1 MLLGTSMDKRA
12 AWTVMQDPVKAKA
25 WGELRYWI
33 QRQAKEG
40 KLRNHHFEKWFT
52 VQFGLDRVF
61 YEGKRI
67 LDIGCGPRGTLE
79 WADMASERV
88 GLDPLAELYRLVG
101 TDEHRMTYVAVPA
114 EEIPFPDGHFDVVS
128 SFNSLDHVDDLGRTI
143 GEIARVVAPGGLFLL
158 LVELNHASTICEPQA
173 FSWEIVDKF
182 SRWFEVLEEKHY
194 EEADG
199 GLYGSIRE
207 GRPFDHGDRSHRY
220 GALSAKFARRAHA
233 PQAPGSSVSLEA
245 AQRIQS

>member
-1 MLLGTSMDKRA
+1 MENHTA
-12 AWTVMQDPVKAKA
+12 ETVMQDPAKAKA

-40 KLRNHHFEKWFT
+40 TLRNHHFEKWFT
-52 VQFGLDRVF
+52 TQFGLDRAF

-79 WADMASERV
+79 WADMAAERV

-101 TDEHRMTYVAVPA
+101 TDDHKMTYVAVPA

-128 SFNSLDHVDDLGRTI
+128 SFNSLDHVDDLDRTI
-143 GEIARVVAPGGLFLL
+143 AEIARVVAPGGLFLL

-173 FSWEIVDKF
+173 FSWEIVDRF

-194 EEADG
+194 AEADG

-207 GRPFDHGDRSHRY
+207 GKLFDHSDPSHRY
-220 GALSAKFARRAHA
+220 GALSARFRRRADA
-233 PQAPGSSVSLEA
+233 PEAARSGVSLET
-245 AQRIQS
+245 AQRIQR